1 MNLSISGLYNKLY
14 EYFGETGW
22 WPAETRD
29 EVVIGAILT
38 QNTSWSNVEKALFEM
53 KRNGVRTLE
62 DIASLPVEQLATY
75 IRSSGFYNQKSRRLH
90 NLATKILEKYG
101 KLDFMSVESMT
112 DLENFLLPINGIGQE
127 TMDSVLLY
135 ALDKPAFAVDKYTI
149 RIFGRTGIID
159 DPTLYSVK
167 IAVNKDL
174 GDDVPTLKNF
184 HGMLVYLAKDFCKTK
199 PKCDECP
206 VRNDCAYYKANRK

>member
-14 EYFGETGW
+14 AYFGDTGW

-53 KRNGVRTLE
+53 KKNGVRTLE
-62 DIASLPVEQLATY
+62 DIASLPVDQLAAY

-90 NLATKILEKYG
+90 SLATRILEKYG
-101 KLDFMSVESMT
+101 KLDSMSSESMT
-112 DLENFLLPINGIGQE
+112 DLEDFLRPINGVGQE
-127 TMDSVLLY
+127 TMDSILLY

-149 RIFGRTGIID
+149 RIFSRTGVMEE
-159 DPTLYSVK
+159 PTLYSVK
-167 IAVNKDL
+167 TAVSKDL
-174 GDDVPTLKNF
+174 GNDVPMLKNF

-206 VRNDCAYYKANRK
+206 VRSYCAYYKASRE